1 MEIKKGL
8 FMSIKTNRTI
18 TLKADN
24 ISCGYG
30 HKVVLK
36 DISFELN
43 SGSVCCLLGPNGVG
57 KTTLFKT
64 ILGFL
69 PGLGGHFYID
79 GKDIK
84 ELKRSQIAKL
94 IAYVPQAHTPAFPF
108 TVNDVVTMGRTVWFE
123 NCRTPGKKD
132 VETVDKILDSLSIS
146 HLKNRIYT
154 HLSGGERQMVLI
166 ARALA
171 QEPKFLVMDE
181 PASNLD
187 FGNQMQ
193 VLKQVISLKEKGIG
207 IIMASHHP
215 DHAFLCDS
223 DVILISS
230 DKSVSSGHCIEMLTE
245 KKLSDAYSIPV
256 RILHE
261 KKDGVML
268 RSCIMSMI

>member
-1 MEIKKGL
+1 MNDDTTSEIT
-8 FMSIKTNRTI
+8 IK
-18 TLKADN
+18 AVN

-30 HKVVLK
+30 SKTVLK
-36 DISFELN
+36 DISFEIS
-43 SGSVCCLLGPNGVG
+43 SGKICCILGPNGVG

-69 PGLGGHFYID
+69 PGKGGHFYIN
-79 GKDIK
+79 GKDIT
-84 ELKRSQIAKL
+84 EYSRSQIAKL
-94 IAYVPQAHTPAFPF
+94 VAYVPQAHVPAFPF

-123 NCRTPGKKD
+123 NCRTPGKND
-132 VETVDKILDSLSIS
+132 VETVDRILKSLSIS
-146 HLKNRIYT
+146 HLKDRIYT
-154 HLSGGERQMVLI
+154 QLSGGERQMVLI

-193 VLKQVISLKEKGIG
+193 VLKQVVSLKENGIG

-223 DVILISS
+223 DVILISAGG
-230 DKSVSSGHCIEMLTE
+230 KVKTGHCNEMLTE
-245 KKLSDAYSIPV
+245 ENLSDAYSIPIK
-256 RILHE
+256 ILHGE
-261 KKDGVML
+261 TAGKKL
-268 RSCIMSMI
+268 CSCIMAMT